1 MRKTLKFIILLL
13 IPLTVGAISSFF
25 TVSEIKSWYDLLNK
39 PSWNPPRYL
48 FGPVWTSLYII
59 MGYSC
64 FRISEARRSKSRTL
78 ALQLFGIQLFVNF
91 WWSILF
97 FHFHLLGT
105 ALVEIIILWVLI
117 LAMIIQFRKVD
128 PLAAWLNIPYLLWVS
143 FATVLTATIYS
154 LN

>member
-1 MRKTLKFIILLL
+1 VRKILKFLILLL
-13 IPLTVGAISSFF
+13 IPLSVGAVSGFF
-25 TVSEIKSWYDLLNK
+25 TVSEVKSWYDLLNK

-48 FGPVWTSLYII
+48 FGPVWTTLYLL

-64 FRISEARRSKSRTL
+64 FRISEARRSKTRTL
-78 ALQLFGIQLFVNF
+78 ALQLFGLQLFVNF

-97 FHFHLLGT
+97 FHFHLIGT
-105 ALVEIIILWVLI
+105 ALVEIIILWILI

-128 PLAAWLNIPYLLWVS
+128 PPAAWLNIPYLLWVS
-143 FATVLTATIYS
+143 FASVLTATIYY